1 MFAYILYAPQTPR
14 TEETD
19 EFFRRF
25 TETPGLLYA
34 FDLMAEEGQ
43 DDGAVIAV
51 WDSRE
56 SAERYLEGA
65 PLRKEVDEAIP
76 RVNRVMYQVFGSK

>member
-1 MFAYILYAPQTPR
+1 VFAYILYAPSTPR

-34 FDLMAEEGQ
+34 FDLMVDGDQ
-43 DDGAVIAV
+43 NDGAVVAV

-56 SAERYLEGA
+56 SAERYLNQA

-76 RVNRVMYQVFGSK
+76 QIRRVMYEVIGTN